1 MMSKIRDYLELMRM
15 HRPIGTLL
23 LLWPTYW
30 ALFLAGRGHPDP
42 LLVLVFGL
50 GVLLMRS
57 AGCVIND
64 YADRDF
70 DAHVARTRDR
80 PLASGRV
87 SPREALGLFVV
98 LVLISASLLL
108 FLNWLTIAL
117 SVVAL
122 LLAATYPFFKRFTH
136 LPQAYLGI
144 AFGWGIPMAFA
155 AQTGQVPALAWLL
168 LAANIAWVLAYD
180 TAYAMADRPD
190 DLKIGVKSTAILFGR
205 FDRLMIALLH
215 GLALGLLYWVGRQA
229 GLSWPFDL
237 SLLLAAGLALYEQWL
252 IRDRDRLRSF
262 QAFLHNNWIG
272 MTVFAGILGGLYIP
286 A

>member
-1 MMSKIRDYLELMRM
+1 MIRKIRDYLELMRM

-30 ALFLAGRGHPDP
+30 ALFLAGHGHPDP
-42 LLVLVFGL
+42 VLVLVFGL

-64 YADRDF
+64 YADRNF

-87 SPREALGLFVV
+87 SPREALTLFFI
-98 LVLISASLLL
+98 LVLISAGLLL
-108 FLNWLTIAL
+108 FLNPLTIAL
-117 SVVAL
+117 AVIAVF
-122 LLAATYPFFKRFTH
+122 LAATYPFFKRFTQ

-155 AQTGQVPALAWLL
+155 AQTGSVPALAWLL

-190 DLKIGVKSTAILFGR
+190 DVRIGVKSTAILFGR

-215 GLALGLLYWVGRQA
+215 GLALILLFWVGQLA
-229 GLSWPFDL
+229 GLAWPFDL
-237 SLLLAAGLALYEQWL
+237 SLLLAGGLALYEQWL
-252 IRDRDRLRSF
+252 IRDRDRQRSF

-272 MTVFAGILGGLYIP
+272 LTIFVGVLGGFHLP
-286 A
+286 T